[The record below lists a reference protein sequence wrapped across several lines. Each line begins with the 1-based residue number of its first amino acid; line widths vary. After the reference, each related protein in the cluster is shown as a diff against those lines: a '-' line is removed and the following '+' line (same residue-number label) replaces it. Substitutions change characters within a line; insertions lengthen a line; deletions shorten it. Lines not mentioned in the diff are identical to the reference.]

1 MNESLSETY
10 TYLYHTIIEELL
22 AQIVQ
27 NNQNYY
33 VRRKIENIDFPIAL
47 EHKFKAY
54 RQRARQNMA
63 SQRLDRHKLASCI
76 CGALIET
83 RPLCGKGTAKTAN
96 ELLALRTGLSTVKAY
111 MIYEAIYKLQI
122 SCEEKDRFRKYL
134 AENFMIKFP
143 SNICDTRP
151 YEENFANALYQTH
164 SKCTETG
171 KECFHYDIWAYA
183 KLFYHLEL
191 YNQPVFKAACQEYL
205 KTQPAPGQ

>member
-22 AQIVQ
+22 SQIVQ
-27 NNQNYY
+27 NNHNYY
-33 VRRKIENIDFPIAL
+33 VQRKIENLDFPIAL
-47 EHKFKAY
+47 EHKFKEY
-54 RQRARQNMA
+54 RQRARQNMS

-76 CGALIET
+76 CGAIIET
-83 RPLCGKGTAKTAN
+83 RPLCGKGTAKIAN

-111 MIYEAIYKLQI
+111 MIYEALHKLQI
-122 SCEEKDRFRKYL
+122 SDEEKDRFRKYL
-134 AENFMIKFP
+134 SENFMIKFP

-164 SKCTETG
+164 SKCAVTG

-191 YNQPVFKAACQEYL
+191 YNQSAFATVCQNYL
-205 KTQPAPGQ
+205 KTQPASNQ